1 MSIAFQGLFSSI
13 SLFSH
18 GKETTVRR
26 LKDLLRELDGVTG
39 VLKDPRPALVEN
51 VGAVTSDPDNW
62 NEPILV
68 IRGVP
73 LAWEKDPPLIRVYAW
88 CLLHLG
94 FSPSLLLDLRKLA
107 SDCKIGIHEAKQ
119 ALAQLVLDGDLRIE
133 RDSRGRELY
142 SLAPV
147 QW

>member
-1 MSIAFQGLFSSI
+1 M
-13 SLFSH
+13 
-18 GKETTVRR
+18 RR

-39 VLKDPRPALVEN
+39 VPKDTRPALVEN
-51 VGAVTSDPDNW
+51 VGAVISDPDNW

-88 CLLHLG
+88 CLVHLG
-94 FSPSLLLDLRKLA
+94 FSPSPPLDLRKLA
-107 SDCKIGIHEAKQ
+107 SDCKIGIHEATQ
-119 ALAQLVLDGDLRIE
+119 SLAQLVRDGDLRVE